1 MKYLKFIL
9 INLNIGFL
17 FNLFPSI
24 VLMNVSSKIQ
34 AAIILAF
41 NCLFLIIL
49 PKKKLA
55 NTTLSSNRFFEFET
69 IQCLFFILLIIQIF
83 TSLFYVQIENLLFAC
98 SLFSV
103 TFTFLLLIK
112 RLENIHGKSFLM
124 NSYSYLCLYILF
136 SCLLVFLI
144 SSAGIFDPHSNLI
157 KYGSFSEFDRN
168 FVINH
173 EKIYN
178 PLNLIFIIE
187 SFRGIPFFGEYGL
200 FVGLSHEPHTS
211 MLFVMPGVFL
221 FLINKSRVTQTIFW
235 VLSFVFALIT
245 SSVTGIVVLLT
256 CYILYTLVS
265 KNKLLMFLK
274 LSILF
279 FITYLIYNQFDSMI
293 QDVGLDII
301 KQKLNS
307 NSSTSSKGVTLSL
320 FEYLYTPKSFFGS
333 GAFVNIGSE
342 YAKDIGL
349 VNFLI
354 IVFIQLFFIIGLIK
368 ILLKAFV
375 EPKYLYYFL
384 SGLYFF
390 LHSMKLGNLVFENVF
405 YVLIIYILSTAGV
418 TKKKNKALGNL

>member
-1 MKYLKFIL
+1 M
-9 INLNIGFL
+9 NL
-17 FNLFPSI
+17 
-24 VLMNVSSKIQ
+24 SSKIQ
-34 AAIILAF
+34 AAIILAL
-41 NCLFLIIL
+41 NCLFLTVL
-49 PKKKLA
+49 PQKKIAPK
-55 NTTLSSNRFFEFET
+55 TSSSNKFFEFEV
-69 IQCLFFILLIIQIF
+69 IQRLFFLLLFIQIF
-83 TSLFYVQIENLLFAC
+83 TSLFYVQFDNILFAC
-98 SLFSV
+98 SLLSV

-136 SCLLVFLI
+136 SCLFVFLI
-144 SSAGIFDPHSNLI
+144 SSAGLFDPHSNLI
-157 KYGSFSEFDRN
+157 KYGSFAEFDRN

-221 FLINKSRVTQTIFW
+221 FLRDKSRVTQAIFW
-235 VLSFVFALIT
+235 VLSFIFALIT
-245 SSVTGIVVLLT
+245 SSVTGILVLLT
-256 CYILYTLVS
+256 CYLLYALVS
-265 KNKLLMFLK
+265 KNKLLMFFK

-279 FITYLIYNQFDSMI
+279 FTAYLIFNQFDSII

-301 KQKLNS
+301 EQKLNS

-320 FEYLYTPKSFFGS
+320 FKYLYSPKSFFGS
-333 GAFVNIGSE
+333 GAFVNIGSD

-349 VNFLI
+349 VNFII
-354 IVFIQLFFIIGLIK
+354 IVIMQFFFIVGLIK
-368 ILLKAFV
+368 ILFKAFV
-375 EPKYLYYFL
+375 EPKYLFYFM

-405 YVLIIYILSTAGV
+405 YILIIYILSTAGV
-418 TKKKNKALGNL
+418 TKKKNKALDNL